1 MWFRTQLLLCAYL
14 LPARRVHKPSELLAN
29 AEPSSVNHWIQAMP
43 GGIFLVCCV
52 WKCGLFSFFL
62 LKIYMFIVHSDLI
75 QWKLIGCL
83 PSSLGSSDEELSFP
97 SQRVTWD
104 GTMLLEISRG
114 MHCKNVVAWHP
125 ALPWPGR
132 AFCSAFRWT
141 SLSHKTKALGL
152 FTSVRQ
158 QQVWLPYTNK
168 IAECSSGMWT
178 AQSLRLEPWF
188 WESLLYVS
196 DAFTTSSV
204 WLTHVTCP
212 VQGLPSGFWSL
223 TPRIIHSIQCPS

>member
-1 MWFRTQLLLCAYL
+1 MVSYPTPSLCIPVTRKKSPQTIRALGQCWAILCQSLNTSNARWHFPCVLCLEMWIVF
-14 LPARRVHKPSELLAN
+14 
-29 AEPSSVNHWIQAMP
+29 
-43 GGIFLVCCV
+43 
-52 WKCGLFSFFL
+52 FFL
-62 LKIYMFIVHSDLI
+62 LKIYMFIAHSDLI

-178 AQSLRLEPWF
+178 TQSLRLEPWF